1 MEISYYKSVNGS
13 IDIIHLYPY
22 NLVKHVIT
30 DADTPAKAKKILEKE
45 LEVFNNNDDE
55 YIKEYIKNNYKKRK
69 RKININKYVRFDRL
83 VSTRDIM
90 KGDSWI

>member
-1 MEISYYKSVNGS
+1 MEISYYKSTSNG
-13 IDIIHLYPY
+13 IDIIHIYPY
-22 NLVKHVIT
+22 NIVKYVVT

-45 LEVFNNNDDE
+45 VKIFNNNDDE

-83 VSTRDIM
+83 VSNKDIE
-90 KGDSWI
+90 KYL